1 MFPPSA
7 WDAGYGAPLS
17 PAGQR
22 LLKFAAR
29 LGFNALQLGPPGQI
43 STANL
48 SPYDGTVFARNV
60 WSLDCSAL
68 AEDEFGSLLQ
78 PEAVDRLGLGPSATS
93 RVEPERASRLTRRA
107 IDTCH
112 RCLMQLR
119 DTVPDHPL
127 IRDFE
132 RFRAEQAY
140 WLELNAAYE
149 AAAERFGDD
158 PRRWAPAVRA
168 RFRVADDRRRR
179 AAVREEW
186 GPAIER
192 SELAQYLC
200 HRQHARFRELART
213 EGLAIWG
220 DLQVGYSHRDR
231 FLHDGCF
238 APHWLLGA
246 PPSRTN
252 PEGQPWDHPML
263 DPDQLDAS
271 GSAANRLFGMRVR
284 KLLSEHDGIRID
296 HPHGLVCPWIY
307 RAAVPDP
314 YEAVRHGVRAFES
327 PDSKEPE
334 LARWAIARHDDLNPA
349 ASSPFADDRVYR
361 LDEAQVA
368 RYSRLFD
375 VLAGLCDGRRVADV
389 CAAEV
394 LSTCPYP
401 LRRVLA
407 RHGLGRFRVT
417 QKADP
422 DDLYDVYRTDHAQP
436 DDWLMLGTHDTA
448 PVFPIAME
456 WVRNG
461 GAWPRAAYLA
471 DRLIDDVEGRGAAVA
486 RIASSPRDLLCA
498 SLADLFACPAETVF
512 VFVGDLFGE
521 REPFNRAGIIHPDN
535 WTARLPENFEDVYV
549 ARLREG
555 RALDIPAALQLALS
569 RRLP

>member
-1 MFPPSA
+1 
-7 WDAGYGAPLS
+7 LS

-22 LLKFAAR
+22 LLQFAAR
-29 LGFNALQLGPPGQI
+29 LGFNAMQLGPHGQI
-43 STANL
+43 STTNL

-60 WSLDCSAL
+60 WSLDCRAL
-68 AEDEFGSLLQ
+68 AEDEFGDLLQ
-78 PEAVDRLGLGPSATS
+78 PELVDRLGLGPSGTS
-93 RVEPERASRLTRRA
+93 RVEPDRVRRLTRRA
-107 IDTCH
+107 IDACH
-112 RCLMQLR
+112 RRLMQLR
-119 DTVPDHPL
+119 DTFPDHPL

-149 AAAERFGDD
+149 AAVERFGDD
-158 PRRWAPAVRA
+158 PAQWDLAVRA
-168 RFRVADDRRRR
+168 LFRVADDRRHR
-179 AAVREEW
+179 AAVPEEW

-200 HRQHARFRELART
+200 HRQHARFRQLARI

-220 DLQVGYSHRDR
+220 DLQVGFSHRDR
-231 FLHDGCF
+231 FLHDDCF
-238 APHWLLGA
+238 SANWLLGA

-252 PEGQPWDHPML
+252 PSGQPWQYPLL
-263 DPDQLDAS
+263 DPDQLDAP
-271 GSAANRLFGMRVR
+271 GSAASRLFDMRVR

-307 RAAVPDP
+307 PADEPDP

-327 PDSKEPE
+327 PDSKEPD

-349 ASSPFADDRVYR
+349 ASVPFADDRVNR

-389 CAAEV
+389 YAAEV

-407 RHGLGRFRVT
+407 RYGLGRFRVT

-422 DDLYDVYRTDHAQP
+422 DDPHDVYRTDHARP

-448 PVFPIAME
+448 PVFPIATE

-461 GAWPRAAYLA
+461 AAWPRATYLA
-471 DRLIDDVEGRGAAVA
+471 DRLIDDAAGRAAAAA

-535 WTARLPENFEDVYV
+535 WTARLPENFEDVYA

-555 RALDIPAALQLALS
+555 CALDIPAALQLALN
-569 RRLP
+569 RRLS